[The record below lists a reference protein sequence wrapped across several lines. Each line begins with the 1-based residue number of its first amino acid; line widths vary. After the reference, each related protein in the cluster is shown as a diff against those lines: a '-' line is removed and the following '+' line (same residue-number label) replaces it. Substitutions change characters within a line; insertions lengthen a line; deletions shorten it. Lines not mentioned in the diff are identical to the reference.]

1 MNATRAAKL
10 LELLDT
16 EAWITSKEV
25 AQSIEKSERT
35 VRSAMRELGDLLQT
49 AGASI
54 ESRPR
59 YGYRLQV
66 EDAERYAALC
76 SRLGA
81 STEVPDG
88 VDARVDY
95 LVMGLLYISGYV
107 KINDLQDIFYV
118 SGGTLSSSLKEAEE
132 VFARYNLAIER
143 RPNYGVRVVGR
154 EVDARRLIAERFVR
168 NGIFPGEL
176 GEDARGRLVEM
187 ASEVRA
193 VLAKH
198 SVTLTEFAFESLVD
212 YCLVACSRV
221 RVGFLIDLGS
231 ERLPEVSDRV
241 RLAAR
246 DLEHALGMD
255 ECPAHS
261 LDETRYL
268 ELILAGSRTAG
279 GGSNFVIS
287 EKTDRIT
294 LEALSLLTN
303 DYGLNLLDNFDLRMQ
318 LNQHLAPMDIR
329 LRFDMYVNNPL
340 LGEIKAN
347 YPLAYQMAALVGEV
361 LSSHYECPIP
371 EDELGFIALI
381 LQVAIE
387 RGKLAG
393 KHNVLIVS
401 GLGRSSAHLLRS
413 GFEQHFGDYLDTIYL
428 CDPFGLENFDFST
441 VDYIFTTAPITMAVP
456 KPVIEIDPF
465 LDKNDVRA
473 IEEALAT
480 GAASNYVDTFVTPA
494 RMLFDFEG
502 ATRVEVLQNLCGL
515 ITSRERVSDSF
526 TSLVFQREEY
536 AQMHLGSGVALP
548 HPSGIASEETF
559 AYVVL
564 LKNAV
569 DWHGEQVR
577 VVLLV
582 SGGPAD
588 ADEEGRRG
596 LNEALAKFALDK
608 GSVDAFVSDPSY
620 ELFCDLLEA

>member
-1 MNATRAAKL
+1 MNVTRAAKL

-16 EAWITSKEV
+16 ETWMTSREI

-35 VRSAMRELGDLLQT
+35 VRSAMRELDDLLKT

-66 EDAERYAALC
+66 EDAERYAALR

-81 STEVPDG
+81 GTEVPDG
-88 VDARVDY
+88 ADARVDY

-168 NGIFPGEL
+168 NGMFPGEL
-176 GEDARGRLVEM
+176 GEDAKGRLVEM

-221 RVGFLIDLGS
+221 RVGFLVDLGS

-246 DLEHALGMD
+246 DLEHALGID

-294 LEALSLLTN
+294 LEALTLLTN

-361 LSSHYECPIP
+361 LSGHYECPIP

-428 CDPFGLENFDFST
+428 CDPFGLESFDFST
-441 VDYIFTTAPITMAVP
+441 VDYIFTTTPITMSVP

-502 ATRVEVLQNLCGL
+502 STRVEVLQNLCGL
-515 ITSRERVSDSF
+515 IASRERVGDDF

-569 DWHGEQVR
+569 DWHGERVR

-582 SGGPAD
+582 SGGPAN